1 VLNHLNMAPKA
12 PSRVVVIGAGGFVGS
27 TIRKQL
33 EADGVTTLPL
43 TRKELD
49 LLADGAS
56 KKLKGL
62 LKTTDSVVMVSSVAP
77 AKTVPMLMQNVKM
90 AEAVCAAF
98 ADVEVAHLVYIS
110 SDAVYADD
118 AHPVRETSCCDP
130 ASFHGLMHLVR
141 ERALDATAKSKHIP
155 YLIVRPS
162 AIYGTGDTHNS
173 YGPNRFVR
181 TASRERTIKL
191 FGNGEERRDHVH
203 IDDVVN
209 LIARC
214 IQKRTDGI
222 LNIASGNAVPFAEVA
237 QIISDL
243 HGNVVNIQ
251 GSPRQNPI
259 THRHFDTTRLLHA
272 FPSFQFMPLRTGL
285 AEMVKSEY

>member
-1 VLNHLNMAPKA
+1 MVKTEIAVRGFSSKELNLIHSGSIAQLNGVLRPEDTL
-12 PSRVVVIGAGGFVGS
+12 VVVSALTPDRGRDLA
-27 TIRKQL
+27 TLTNNIRMI
-33 EADGVTTLPL
+33 E
-43 TRKELD
+43 
-49 LLADGAS
+49 
-56 KKLKGL
+56 
-62 LKTTDSVVMVSSVAP
+62 
-77 AKTVPMLMQNVKM
+77 N
-90 AEAVCAAF
+90 VCASLNDRSCAR
-98 ADVEVAHLVYIS
+98 LVYVS